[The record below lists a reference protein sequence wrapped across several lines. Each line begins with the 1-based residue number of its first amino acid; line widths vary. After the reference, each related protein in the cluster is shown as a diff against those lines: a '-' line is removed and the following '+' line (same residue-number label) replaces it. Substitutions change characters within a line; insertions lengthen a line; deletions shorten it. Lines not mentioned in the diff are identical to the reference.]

1 MTDPVPK
8 ILLVDDEP
16 RNLRILEGIL
26 APLRYD
32 LRRAGSGR
40 EALEQVAADPPD
52 LVLLDV
58 MMPGLSGFDVC
69 SRLKAQPLT
78 RFIPIVLVTALTDR
92 ESKITGIEAGA
103 DDFINKPVDAH
114 ELRVRAQSL
123 LRVKRLHDELQQKTV
138 ELEESNQA
146 LQQANGEIAEA
157 REAAE
162 AANQA
167 KSEFLA
173 KMSHELRTPM
183 NAIMGFTGMVLR
195 KAGDLLPE
203 QHRDNLTKV
212 IHSADRLLEL
222 INGLLDLS
230 KIEAGRM
237 DVNAERFDVGKLMA
251 DCCAEVTP
259 LVKPGVTLAY
269 RVPDDTGDAHT
280 DQGRLRQIIINLLS
294 NALKYTEKGEVAVR
308 VAKEGE
314 EEASLKIAVADTGAG
329 IPATAL
335 DTIFEEFQQV
345 KGSDPQRRGTG
356 LGLPIAKGFAELLG
370 GSVSVASEE
379 GRGTTFAVQIPL
391 VYREGHRQEETGPG
405 RRDIPQAEDEPG
417 VKASSEEIPITFP
430 PSAELTSLFELAQ
443 KGDVVGVREQIDRI
457 EGLDARYLSF
467 VARARGLARDFAME
481 RICDF
486 VKPHL
491 EGMS

>member
-1 MTDPVPK
+1 MIDPVPK

-32 LRRAGSGR
+32 LRRAGSGQ
-40 EALEQVAADPPD
+40 EALEQIAADPPD

-69 SRLKAQPLT
+69 SRLKSQPLT
-78 RFIPIVLVTALTDR
+78 RFIPVVLVTALTDR

-157 REAAE
+157 REAAD

-167 KSEFLA
+167 KSEFLTS
-173 KMSHELRTPM
+173 MSHELRTPM
-183 NAIMGFTGMVLR
+183 NAIMGFTEMVLR

-203 QHRDNLTKV
+203 RHRDNLTKV

-237 DVNAERFDVGKLMA
+237 DVKAERFDVEKLIE
-251 DCCAEVTP
+251 DCCAEVIP
-259 LVKPGVTLAY
+259 LVKPGVKLDY
-269 RVPDDTGDAHT
+269 RVPDDTGEAHT

-294 NALKYTEKGEVAVR
+294 NALKYTEKGKVAVR

-314 EEASLKIAVADTGAG
+314 EEASLRIAVVDTGVG
-329 IPATAL
+329 IPAAAL

-345 KGSDPQRRGTG
+345 KGSDPQRKGTG
-356 LGLPIAKGFAELLG
+356 LGLPITKGFAELLG
-370 GSVSVASEE
+370 GSVSVESEV
-379 GRGTTFAVQIPL
+379 GRGSTFTVQIPM
-391 VYREGHRQEETGPG
+391 VYREGHRLEETDSGL
-405 RRDIPQAEDEPG
+405 RDVLQAEEEPG
-417 VKASSEEIPITFP
+417 VKATSEEVSLTFP
-430 PSAELTSLFELAQ
+430 PSAELASLFERAQ
-443 KGDVVGVREQIDRI
+443 KGEIVGVREQIERI
-457 EGLDARYLSF
+457 EKLDARYRPF
-467 VARARGLARDFAME
+467 VARVRGLAGNFAME
-481 RICDF
+481 QICDF

-491 EGMS
+491 G